1 MITNL
6 VGICKRLDELLLSL
20 KIERRDRRLAAV
32 DILLLAAVDFLLLA
46 ALDFLP

>member
-20 KIERRDRRLAAV
+20 KIERRDRRLTAV